1 MNILIRCFGC
11 TANFGEAAEHMKT
24 LMKSGHIIV
33 DEPSLADIALIQTCC
48 VIERTE
54 LNMLKEIERFR
65 AASIPII
72 VSGCMA
78 VAFRERMEVKYPDVE
93 LLLFGEE
100 NRLQEIIYGMV
111 IRGDVDGKDPRKVED
126 KSAGADTLIRSNIV
140 SPAIDELSATHI
152 EVISNGCMGNCSYC
166 ITRLAR
172 GRLHS
177 YPASGIRNG
186 IREALLAG
194 KKEIFLT
201 SQDNAVYGMD
211 KKTSHENIGERYG
224 LPELLKDILD
234 ENEDMDFRL
243 RVGMM
248 NPWGMARIIDDLIPL
263 MMNRKIYSF
272 LHVPVQSGDDGILK
286 AMGRKYTVSEYEKLV
301 KRLRGDIPDLTV
313 STDVI
318 VGFPGED
325 DESFARTRELMERIS
340 PDVINITRFSARPGT
355 RALEMKDK
363 VPGWRAKERSREL
376 TKLRFDITSGK
387 LEKWRGRMAEVLTV
401 ERGKNDSTLARTDNY
416 TTVVIRRS
424 IPLGKFIRVRI
435 TDSTDIYLIGEI
447 IDGE

>member
-24 LMKSGHIIV
+24 LVKAGHVIV
-33 DEPSLADIALIQTCC
+33 NEASLANIALIQTCC

-65 AASIPII
+65 ASSIPVI

-78 VAFRERMEVKYPDVE
+78 VAFQERIGERYPEVE

-100 NRLQEIIYGMV
+100 KRLPEIIHDMV
-111 IRGDVDGKDPRKVED
+111 GSGRIEPKGQPELKERPPSSE
-126 KSAGADTLIRSNIV
+126 TLIQSNVV
-140 SPAIDELSATHI
+140 SPRIDGLSATHI

-172 GRLHS
+172 GRLRS
-177 YPASGIRNG
+177 YPASEIRSG
-186 IREALLAG
+186 IREALLAE
-194 KKEIFLT
+194 KREIFLT

-211 KKTSHENIGERYG
+211 RKTIQKADRGRYG
-224 LPELLKDILD
+224 LSELLRDILRD
-234 ENEDMDFRL
+234 NEDMDFRL

-248 NPWGMARIIDDLIPL
+248 NPWGLARIMDDLIPL
-263 MMNRKIYSF
+263 VNHRKIYSF
-272 LHVPVQSGDDGILK
+272 LHIPVQSGDDPILK
-286 AMGRKYTVSEYEKLV
+286 AMGRKYTVSEYERMV
-301 KRLRGDIPDLTV
+301 ERLRRDITDLTV

-325 DESFARTRELMERIS
+325 DESFRKTRELMERTG

-355 RALEMKDK
+355 TAREMKDR
-363 VPGWRAKERSREL
+363 VPGWKAKERSRDL
-376 TKLRFDITSGK
+376 TKLRFDITSRK
-387 LEKWRGRMAEVLTV
+387 LAKWRGRTAEVLTV
-401 ERGKNDSTLARTDNY
+401 ERGKGSSTLARNDNY
-416 TTVVIRRS
+416 TTVVIKHPL
-424 IPLGKFIRVRI
+424 PLGEFIRVGI
-435 TDSTDIYLIGEI
+435 TDSTDIYLIGER
-447 IDGE
+447 IDE